1 LNPEGFRLSGHPRT
15 SFDVFR
21 RFRALRSD
29 IAIGSRSW
37 QEDIRAMAGAVAG
50 MVGRNFL
57 IELAEQQAVAEPVP
71 PKLFSTTARV
81 ARF

>member
-1 LNPEGFRLSGHPRT
+1 
-15 SFDVFR
+15 
-21 RFRALRSD
+21 
-29 IAIGSRSW
+29 
-37 QEDIRAMAGAVAG
+37 MAGAVAG

-57 IELAEQQAVAEPVP
+57 IELGEQQAVAEPVP